1 MNEFDDLDDLD
12 EVFGP
17 LRSPA
22 QSAELSRESATID
35 LMVDA
40 HHTLEGKH
48 MLTSRRARIATLVV
62 AGVLGFGGMAAASS
76 PGLLGEQQAE
86 PEEPIVD
93 EEPVVEDEAV
103 DEEEPVVEK
112 EPVVEDEAVDEEEPV
127 VEKEAVVEDE
137 AVAEDEPV
145 VEEEVPEEEAPLSLD
160 DPNPATDFN
169 EAYCEDGNHGKTVS
183 AVARGVFDP
192 DGLYPGEV
200 TVKMAAQSSCGKFGD
215 DLDDGDVDEEFEN
228 ETDEVEEFE
237 VEKSGLEESEKKA
250 ERPGNGGKRDER
262 AANAKSNG
270 NSRGNGSSN
279 GKRGG

>member
-35 LMVDA
+35 LMVNA

-93 EEPVVEDEAV
+93 E
-103 DEEEPVVEK
+103 